1 MNILIIGNGFDLA
14 HGLPTTYVDFLNF
27 INTFENCEKRNTYT
41 YIPLESE
48 EKFTTHIMNMETDMR
63 REFRNLIQ
71 DNIWI
76 SYFNKIYDSRI
87 KEGKDGWVDFECEIS
102 KIIQGL
108 DSDYRNA
115 IKDPNMAIYP
125 IIISNDNVCEC
136 LESYKIPE
144 RLEEFVDVHY
154 QLLQDLNRITRALEI
169 YLSYYV
175 NALPVVDQLPDIK
188 KLKIDKILSFNYTN
202 TYERFYGTDNDKIE
216 YDYIHGKAEIDHNI
230 NNCNL
235 VLGIDEYLI
244 GEERDKKTEFIQFKK
259 FYQRIY
265 KGTGCKYIDWLKQYV
280 NKYSGNISASKPEDL
295 NIYIFGHSLDVT
307 DKDILQKFLL
317 CESDHKFKA
326 LGGNI
331 KITIFHFDQNALG
344 KQIANL
350 VKVIGQDNLISMTG
364 GSDKKIILQQQK
376 TK

>member
-188 KLKIDKILSFNYTN
+188 N
-202 TYERFYGTDNDKIE
+202 
-216 YDYIHGKAEIDHNI
+216 
-230 NNCNL
+230 
-235 VLGIDEYLI
+235 
-244 GEERDKKTEFIQFKK
+244 
-259 FYQRIY
+259 
-265 KGTGCKYIDWLKQYV
+265 
-280 NKYSGNISASKPEDL
+280 
-295 NIYIFGHSLDVT
+295 
-307 DKDILQKFLL
+307 
-317 CESDHKFKA
+317 
-326 LGGNI
+326 
-331 KITIFHFDQNALG
+331 
-344 KQIANL
+344 
-350 VKVIGQDNLISMTG
+350 
-364 GSDKKIILQQQK
+364 
-376 TK
+376 